1 MGHSRLSDPPP
12 TCKQC
17 ATFSGYH
24 HGRAVGLDN
33 RGHCCSFRFGES
45 PSSLEV
51 SGQWLIRHA
60 QAYASSLAALL
71 LNVPTAKSST
81 VSFHATLA
89 TLGVLGAY
97 AYRDVWPL
105 VAFGLSPADAHEGWL
120 IWTKISLAGIAGIL
134 VPMAEPHIYIP
145 FDPLV
150 RTRDLSPPSWPTN
163 CPEQRPQA
171 YSNPEQTTSLL
182 GFITWSFVSPLIAKS
197 QRVPH
202 LAFDMLPPMLDTDEM
217 HALRPRST
225 LYLDPLAVSSR
236 CVSVYRALLV
246 MFAGSWVR
254 QTVLLI
260 LSALA
265 TLGSPVGTNRL
276 LRYIEHGGEGAVVR
290 PWVWIALIALAPL
303 VQCGPSSCPLTTSRA
318 PPLRSMP

>member
-12 TCKQC
+12 ICKQC
-17 ATFSGYH
+17 ATFPGYH

-33 RGHCCSFRFGES
+33 RRYCCSFRFGES

-71 LNVPTAKSST
+71 LYVPTAKSST

-150 RTRDLSPPSWPTN
+150 RTRDLSPPSWP
-163 CPEQRPQA
+163 
-171 YSNPEQTTSLL
+171 L
-182 GFITWSFVSPLIAKS
+182 
-197 QRVPH
+197 
-202 LAFDMLPPMLDTDEM
+202 M
-217 HALRPRST
+217 ALNSARKHIPTQNKPR
-225 LYLDPLAVSSR
+225 L
-236 CVSVYRALLV
+236 
-246 MFAGSWVR
+246 
-254 QTVLLI
+254 
-260 LSALA
+260 
-265 TLGSPVGTNRL
+265 
-276 LRYIEHGGEGAVVR
+276 
-290 PWVWIALIALAPL
+290 
-303 VQCGPSSCPLTTSRA
+303 
-318 PPLRSMP
+318 